1 MKNGQDGQIFAYT
14 YTKKHKNNDFI
25 FKSCLVLINSKKY
38 IFVKRRYGIPTD
50 FNCKDAWLQ
59 KVSVSLNNKEISNGY
74 CIFND
79 L

>member
-1 MKNGQDGQIFAYT
+1 MAKIINFPYT
-14 YTKKHKNNDFI
+14 HTQKKHKNNEFI
-25 FKSCLVLINSKKY
+25 FKSYLVFINFKKY
-38 IFVKRRYGIPTD
+38 IFAKRRYGKPTD